1 MGKGSAAGMWMRT
14 SHSESLRPAAR
25 TRTLLAGSAESRFAN
40 AQPAEPPP
48 TMTKSFGTDVI
59 AQLTPV
65 PASQA
70 LTLSGLALVHLKFLT
85 RVKAGLPEVA
95 NLVLTTLFRLYSG

>member
-14 SHSESLRPAAR
+14 SHSESLRPASR
-25 TRTLLAGSAESRFAN
+25 TRTLLAGSAESRVAN

-65 PASQA
+65 PANQA
-70 LTLSGLALVHLKFLT
+70 LTLSGLASLHFLAAWSGDILSLAMYFAT
-85 RVKAGLPEVA
+85 R
-95 NLVLTTLFRLYSG
+95 F